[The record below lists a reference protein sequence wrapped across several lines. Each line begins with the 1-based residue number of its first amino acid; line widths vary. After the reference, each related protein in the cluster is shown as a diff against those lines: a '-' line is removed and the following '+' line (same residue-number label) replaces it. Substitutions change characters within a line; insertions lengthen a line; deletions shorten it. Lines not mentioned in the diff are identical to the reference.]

1 MFQNNRNL
9 KNFNVFQNKIKVL
22 KTATGN
28 VHINFL
34 QDISK
39 LEERN
44 FQEVDIFKYWN
55 STVIIKNL
63 FPYVTAFS
71 FNVFIFGLYVF
82 FFYKRFLVNESAG
95 RKNLKSFSWQLEE
108 NSIFFQLSINARLY
122 ECILKCSYIFGVRV
136 PEW

>member
-44 FQEVDIFKYWN
+44 FQEVDIFKY
-55 STVIIKNL
+55 
-63 FPYVTAFS
+63 
-71 FNVFIFGLYVF
+71 
-82 FFYKRFLVNESAG
+82 
-95 RKNLKSFSWQLEE
+95 
-108 NSIFFQLSINARLY
+108 
-122 ECILKCSYIFGVRV
+122 
-136 PEW
+136 